1 MILFFGV
8 KNIEKR
14 ENFVA
19 GFETSK
25 TVKKII
31 FNVPLSDLLK
41 QFFMLGTFM
50 AAMGWAI
57 LRLRYKF
64 IFYRIV
70 DSVK

>member
-8 KNIEKR
+8 KSLEKR

-19 GFETSK
+19 VFETSK

-50 AAMGWAI
+50 VVTGWII

-64 IFYRIV
+64 IFYRII
-70 DSVK
+70 DSIK